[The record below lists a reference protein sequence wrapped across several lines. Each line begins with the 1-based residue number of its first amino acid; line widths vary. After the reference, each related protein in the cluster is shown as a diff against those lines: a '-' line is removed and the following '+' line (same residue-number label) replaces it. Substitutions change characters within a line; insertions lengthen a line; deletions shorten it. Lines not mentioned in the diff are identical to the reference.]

1 MRTTL
6 TIDDDLAVQIE
17 ALRRKGGRRFRE
29 VVNEAL
35 RRGLSAMESPR
46 KSQRSFKTRV
56 FDAGAARLP
65 NLDNVA
71 EVLAVIEGEEFK

>member
-17 ALRRKGGRRFRE
+17 EVRRQRGRRFKE
-29 VVNEAL
+29 IVKETL
-35 RRGLSAMESPR
+35 RRGLSAMESSK
-46 KSQRSFKTRV
+46 KSRRPFKTKV
-56 FDAGAARLP
+56 FDAAARLP
-65 NLDNVA
+65 NLDNLA